1 MDIKNKYKIIVI
13 DDELSM
19 RDFFKIML
27 SKDGYDVS
35 TFENGN
41 EAIDFIK
48 QNKVDLVITD
58 LNMPHI
64 GGIDVLREVKSFD
77 QTVAV
82 IVITAYASVDTAV
95 DAMKLGAYDYF
106 TKPFNVE
113 DIKVHIKRA
122 LEWKELSRENQS
134 LKEELSTKQSFQ
146 SLVGTNKEMEKLYET
161 ILSIAPTKASVLVTG
176 ESGTG
181 KELVAKAVHFSS
193 DRKDKPFVAVNCGAI
208 PETLIE
214 SEFFGHK
221 KGAFTGAVS
230 DRQGLLGAAHGGTLF
245 LDEITEMPLNVQ
257 VKFLRFLEE
266 RNYRQVGGTKD
277 IDVDIRVISASN
289 KTIQDCVDNKT
300 FREDLYYRINVIN
313 LLIPPLRDRKDDIPI
328 LVSHFLERFNKE
340 LNKNIS
346 SVSDEVMDA
355 LIGYDYPGNVRE
367 LENFIE
373 RAVAL
378 EKSDTL
384 MVGSFSTDIKSATRL
399 KSPDF
404 TTGLVL
410 FDSDKFPFEVEV
422 SSKGL
427 FIDDIVSDLERKLIR
442 DALKKTNGAKKKA
455 AELLGLSFR
464 SFRYKL
470 KKYEQE

>member
-1 MDIKNKYKIIVI
+1 MDINKKYKIVFI

-27 SKDGYDVS
+27 SKGGYNVS
-35 TFENGN
+35 AFENGN
-41 EAIDFIK
+41 DALSFIK
-48 QNKVDLVITD
+48 QNNVDLVITD

-64 GGIDVLREVKSFD
+64 GGLDVLREVKSFD
-77 QTVAV
+77 NTIAV
-82 IVITAYASVDTAV
+82 IVVTAYASVDTAV

-113 DIKVHIKRA
+113 DIKVHIQRA
-122 LEWKELSRENQS
+122 LEWKELSKENIS
-134 LKEELSTKQSFQ
+134 LKEELNTKQSFQ
-146 SLVGTNKEMEKLYET
+146 NLVGTNAEMEKLYET

-181 KELVAKAVHFSS
+181 KELIAKAVHFSS

-266 RNYRQVGGTKD
+266 RNYRQVGGVKD

-289 KTIQDCVDNKT
+289 KNIQDCVNNKS
-300 FREDLYYRINVIN
+300 FREDLFYRINVIN
-313 LLIPPLRDRKDDIPI
+313 LLLPPLRDRKDDIPI
-328 LVSHFLERFNKE
+328 LANYFLQRFNGE
-340 LNKNIS
+340 LGKNIS
-346 SVSDEVMDA
+346 DISKEAMDA
-355 LIGYDYPGNVRE
+355 LIAYSYPGNVRE
-367 LENFIE
+367 LENIIE

-378 EKSDTL
+378 EKGTNL
-384 MVGSFSTDIKSATRL
+384 MMSSLSSEVSSSTSL
-399 KSPDF
+399 KSENCES
-404 TTGLVL
+404 GILI
-410 FDSDKFPFEVEV
+410 FDGDKFPLDIEV
-422 SSKGL
+422 SSKGM
-427 FIDDIVSDLERKLIR
+427 FIEGVVSDLEKKLIE
-442 DALKKTNGAKKKA
+442 DALVKTSGAKNKA
-455 AELLGLSFR
+455 ADLLGISFR
-464 SFRYKL
+464 AFRYKL
-470 KKYEQE
+470 KKYE